1 LKVKTKL
8 LVIALSAL
16 LLCGC
21 AAEESAPAP
30 AAAEETPK
38 PVISIPSPPLPA
50 EKREYE
56 EAMVF
61 FEGLLGGRAYVKNS
75 VLYIS
80 PESLAEHY
88 GFQLQTEL
96 GEDGF
101 TLIAPELDMS
111 GSYNADYMQANGRY
125 IYSPERSLI
134 VGGRLY
140 LPADVTEKVFGVNV
154 TVFGE
159 PKRAEISDAAPV
171 FLEGGS
177 NYYDIHFNTL
187 DIYWL
192 TQIIYAEAREEPM
205 AGLIGVGNVVL
216 SRVESELYPDTVFDV
231 IFEKEPTVQFDPVF
245 TGGIHEQADLRSHIA
260 ACLCL
265 EGYNTVGESLFFV
278 NPDMGDET
286 WVSQNRE
293 FVCKIGRHDFYA

>member
-1 LKVKTKL
+1 MKVKTKL
-8 LVIALSAL
+8 LALLLTAL

-21 AAEESAPAP
+21 AAGEETAAEP
-30 AAAEETPK
+30 AAETPK
-38 PVISIPSPPLPA
+38 PTVSIPSPPPPA

-61 FEGLLGGRAYVKNS
+61 FEGLLGGRAYVKDS

-88 GFQLQTEL
+88 GFQLRAEL
-96 GEDGF
+96 REDGF
-101 TLIAPELDMS
+101 SLIAPELDMS
-111 GSYNADYMQANGRY
+111 GSYNADYMEANGRY
-125 IYSPERSLI
+125 IYSPGRSLI

-140 LPADVTEKVFGVNV
+140 LPEDVTEKVFGVNV

-159 PKRAEISDAAPV
+159 PVRAEISDAAPR
-171 FLEGGS
+171 FIEGGS
-177 NYYDIHFNTL
+177 NYYDISFDTL

-192 TQIIYAEAREEPM
+192 TQIIYAEARDEPM

-231 IFEKEPTVQFDPVF
+231 IFEREPAVQFDPVF
-245 TGGIHEQADLRSHIA
+245 TGGIHEQADERSYIA

-278 NPDMGDET
+278 NPVKGDAT
-286 WVSQNRE
+286 WVSENRE
-293 FVCKIGRHDFYA
+293 FVCSIGRHDFYA

>member
-1 LKVKTKL
+1 MKNKFF
-8 LVIALSAL
+8 ALALAAL

-21 AAEESAPAP
+21 AAQESEAAPP
-30 AAAEETPK
+30 AEETPA
-38 PVISIPSPPLPA
+38 PSLAIPSPPPPA
-50 EKREYE
+50 QKREYE

-61 FEGLLGGRAYVKNS
+61 FEGLLGGRAYVKDS

-88 GFQLQTEL
+88 GFELQAEL
-96 GEDGF
+96 REGGF
-101 TLIAPELDMS
+101 SLIAPELDMS

-140 LPADVTEKVFGVNV
+140 LPEEVTEKVFGVNV

-159 PKRAEISDAAPV
+159 PMRAEISDAAPV
-171 FLEGGS
+171 FLQGGS
-177 NYYDIHFNTL
+177 NYYDINFDTL

-231 IFEKEPTVQFDPVF
+231 IFEREPAVQFDPVF
-245 TGGIHEQADLRSHIA
+245 TGGIHEQADERSYIA

-278 NPDMGDET
+278 NPVKGDDT
-286 WVSQNRE
+286 WVSSNRE
-293 FVCKIGRHDFYA
+293 FVCNIGRHDFYA

>member
-1 LKVKTKL
+1 LKVKNKFF
-8 LVIALSAL
+8 ALALAAL

-21 AAEESAPAP
+21 AAQESEAAPP
-30 AAAEETPK
+30 AEETPA
-38 PVISIPSPPLPA
+38 PSLAIPSPPPPA
-50 EKREYE
+50 QKREYE

-61 FEGLLGGRAYVKNS
+61 FEGLLGGRAYVKDS

-88 GFQLQTEL
+88 GFELQAEL
-96 GEDGF
+96 REGGF
-101 TLIAPELDMS
+101 SLIAPELDMS

-140 LPADVTEKVFGVNV
+140 LPEEVTEKVFGVNV

-159 PKRAEISDAAPV
+159 PMRAEISDAAPV
-171 FLEGGS
+171 FLQGGS
-177 NYYDIHFNTL
+177 NYYDINFDTL

-231 IFEKEPTVQFDPVF
+231 IFEREPAVQFDPVF
-245 TGGIHEQADLRSHIA
+245 TGGIHEQADERSYIA

-278 NPDMGDET
+278 NPVKGDDT
-286 WVSQNRE
+286 WVSSNRE
-293 FVCKIGRHDFYA
+293 FVCNIGRHDFYA